1 MVERQIWLRRVLS
14 FSHQDQNQR
23 RGHVYTRRAKT
34 NPRSAVLKNIT
45 DKADKAANNWTR
57 TKDPK
62 YRDEWYKIL
71 KEIPIDKKYNYPI

>member
-1 MVERQIWLRRVLS
+1 MVEGTIWLDRSLS
-14 FSHQDQNQR
+14 ISHQDQNLE
-23 RGHVYTRRAKT
+23 RGHVYTKRERT
-34 NPRSAVLKNIT
+34 NPRNAVLRNIT
-45 DKADKAANNWTR
+45 AKADQAANNWTR